1 MAVETKEFRAEA
13 RFQRVSPQKARLVLD
28 LIKGRGVQE
37 ALETAAFTKKRI
49 APVIYKLL
57 TSAVDNAKYVSGE
70 QGLDL
75 DVDNLYV
82 KQALANDGPRMKRI
96 RPAPMGRAYRY
107 QRRLTHIVLSVAE
120 REAAEGLA
128 TKIEEPKA
136 APQATKTKIDESKA
150 APQATKTKIEE
161 PKAAAKANKTKNEE
175 PKAAAKA
182 TKAKNEE
189 PKAAAKKAT
198 KTKVEE
204 SKPGAKKAAGA
215 TTGKKA
221 SKKA

>member
-1 MAVETKEFRAEA
+1 MAVVETTREFRAEA

-28 LIKGRGVQE
+28 LIKGRGVEE
-37 ALETAAFTKKRI
+37 ALTTAAFTKKRI
-49 APVIYKLL
+49 APVIHKLL
-57 TSAVDNAKYVSGE
+57 TSAVDNAKYLAGE

-82 KQALANDGPRMKRI
+82 KQALANEGPRMKRI

-120 REAAEGLA
+120 RDGGAGLV
-128 TKIEEPKA
+128 TKV
-136 APQATKTKIDESKA
+136 
-150 APQATKTKIEE
+150 
-161 PKAAAKANKTKNEE
+161 EE

-182 TKAKNEE
+182 TKGKSVSAKT
-189 PKAAAKKAT
+189 AAKSA
-198 KTKVEE
+198 
-204 SKPGAKKAAGA
+204 PAAK
-215 TTGKKA
+215 KKA